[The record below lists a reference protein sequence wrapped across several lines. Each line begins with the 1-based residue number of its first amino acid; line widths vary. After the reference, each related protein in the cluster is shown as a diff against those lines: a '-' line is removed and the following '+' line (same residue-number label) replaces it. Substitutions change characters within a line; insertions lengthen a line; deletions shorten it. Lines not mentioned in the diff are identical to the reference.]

1 METLTLPL
9 DAPPTESTLDGDLAA
24 LLTDLAAAQS
34 ELLETLREKRLVLM
48 RADAAG
54 LDEITLREAAL
65 IERLQNCQRRRAQL
79 LAQAADEGK
88 PAANLRA
95 LAKTL
100 DSPQHRQLAP
110 DVNAAASQARL
121 LQHEALTNWVVAQQ
135 TLVHLS
141 QLLEIIAT
149 GGRLQPTYPRADA
162 AASGALLDQL
172 G

>member
-9 DAPPTESTLDGDLAA
+9 DAPSIESTLDGDLAA

-54 LDEITLREAAL
+54 LDQITLREAAL
-65 IERLQNCQRRRAQL
+65 IERLQDCQRRRAQL
-79 LAQAADEGK
+79 LAHAADEGK
-88 PAANLRA
+88 PADNLRD

>member
-1 METLTLPL
+1 MDTLTLPIE
-9 DAPPTESTLDGDLAA
+9 APPADSTLEGDLAS
-24 LLTDLAAAQS
+24 LLTDLGSAQS
-34 ELLETLREKRLVLM
+34 ELLDTLREKRLALM
-48 RADAAG
+48 RTGATG
-54 LDEITLREAAL
+54 LDEITLREASL
-65 IERLQNCQRRRAQL
+65 IERLQDCKNRREQL
-79 LAQAADEGK
+79 LSRAADDGTS
-88 PAANLRA
+88 AANLRA

-149 GGRLQPTYPRADA
+149 GGRLQPTYPKADA

>member
-1 METLTLPL
+1 MDTPTLLL
-9 DAPPTESTLDGDLAA
+9 DAPSAEPTLESDLAA

-34 ELLETLREKRLVLM
+34 ELLNTLREKRLVLM
-48 RADAAG
+48 RADASG
-54 LDEITLREAAL
+54 LDEITHREAAL
-65 IERLQNCQRRRAQL
+65 IDRLKQCQHRRADL
-79 LAQAADEGK
+79 LARAANEGT
-88 PAANLRA
+88 PAANLRL
-95 LAKTL
+95 LAKSL
-100 DSPQHRQLAP
+100 DTSQHRQLAP
-110 DVNAAASQARL
+110 NANAAASQARL

-149 GGRLQPTYPRADA
+149 GGRLQPTYSRADA

>member
-1 METLTLPL
+1 MDTLTLPSL
-9 DAPPTESTLDGDLAA
+9 APPDEFSLESQLATLLS
-24 LLTDLAAAQS
+24 DLAAAQT
-34 ELLETLREKRLVLM
+34 ELLSTLREKRQVLM

-54 LDEITLREAAL
+54 MDQITHREAAL
-65 IERLQNCQRRRAQL
+65 IERLQDCKDRRARL
-79 LAQAADEGK
+79 LAHAAEAGDQV
-88 PAANLRA
+88 ANLRS

-100 DSPQHRQLAP
+100 PSTQHRQLAP
-110 DVNAAASQARL
+110 QLNSAASQARL
-121 LQHEALTNWVVAQQ
+121 LQHEALTNWVIAQQ

-162 AASGALLDQL
+162 AARGALLNQL

>member
-1 METLTLPL
+1 MDTLTLPL
-9 DAPPTESTLDGDLAA
+9 DAPSAESTLESDLAA

-34 ELLETLREKRLVLM
+34 ELLNTLREKRLVLM
-48 RADAAG
+48 RADANG
-54 LDEITLREAAL
+54 LDEITHREAAL
-65 IERLQNCQRRRAQL
+65 IERLQLCQHRRAKL
-79 LAQAADEGK
+79 LVFAADEGK
-88 PAANLRA
+88 PAVNLRA

-100 DSPQHRQLAP
+100 DSPQQRQLAP
-110 DVNAAASQARL
+110 QANAAASQARL